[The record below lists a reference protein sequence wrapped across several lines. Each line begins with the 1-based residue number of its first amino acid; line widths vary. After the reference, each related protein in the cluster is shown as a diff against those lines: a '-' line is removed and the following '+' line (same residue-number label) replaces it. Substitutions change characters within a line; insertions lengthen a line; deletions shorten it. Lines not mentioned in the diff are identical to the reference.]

1 MNEFR
6 RNNPMNLRYSERNN
20 WEGQT
25 GQTNGFCCFASVGYG
40 FRAAFITLKNYGH
53 GGYNTIRKI
62 ITRWAPPSENPT
74 QTYIRFVAL
83 RMANLGYCDSGDWR
97 DMADTRL
104 DMKNPELLVD
114 LMMYMTR
121 FESGVQIQGKE
132 IRKLLKPFGY
142 FTCDD
147 EPIVTAHE

>member
-6 RNNPMNLRYSERNN
+6 RNNPMNVRYSVRNN

-40 FRAAFITLKNYGH
+40 FRAAFITLKNYGS

-62 ITRWAPPSENPT
+62 VTRWAPPSENPT
-74 QTYIRFVAL
+74 QTYIKFVAL
-83 RMANLGYCDSGDWR
+83 RMAYLGYCDSGDWK

-104 DMKNPELLVD
+104 DMKNPELILD

-121 FESGVQIQGKE
+121 FESGKYIQVKE
-132 IRKLLKPFGY
+132 IKKLLKPFGY
-142 FTCDD
+142 FSCDD
-147 EPIVTAHE
+147 EPLVTAHK